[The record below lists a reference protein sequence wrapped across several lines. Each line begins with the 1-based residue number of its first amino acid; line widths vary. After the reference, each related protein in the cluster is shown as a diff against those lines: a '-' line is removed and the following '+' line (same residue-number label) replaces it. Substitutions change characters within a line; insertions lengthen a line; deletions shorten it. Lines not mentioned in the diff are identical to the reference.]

1 MIKDILNTAELF
13 TSLDHTSSELLRL
26 ISSADSDTI
35 NAIPFAGSWTAAQVV
50 SHIVKSNKAITQ
62 SLCMEGTSTEREP
75 GERTGELKK
84 MFLDYST
91 KFKSPEFIVPTRS
104 IYQRDILIADL
115 KKSIER
121 LRDAGNSVNLAEIIS
136 LPAFGEITKF
146 ELLHFVLYHTQRH
159 IHQLKNILKKLNSDK
174 N

>member
-1 MIKDILNTAELF
+1 MIKDKLNTAELF
-13 TSLDHTSSELLRL
+13 TSLDYTSSELLGL
-26 ISSADSDTI
+26 ISSSDSDTI
-35 NAIPFAGSWTAAQVV
+35 NTIPFAGSWTAAQVV

-62 SLCMEGTSTEREP
+62 SLYMEGRITERDP

-84 MFLDYST
+84 MFLNYST
-91 KFKSPEFIVPTRS
+91 KFKSPEFILPTRN

-115 KKSIER
+115 KRSTEK
-121 LRDAGNSVNLAEIIS
+121 LRDAGNSVNLPEIIR

-174 N
+174 I